1 MKTNQGTVLI
11 IVLIILTGLAAIT
24 AQLSQFVLYDYTL
37 ANLNKR
43 TLQGKILAESG
54 ENLAIKLMQHN
65 LTAEASTFSKKYKLE
80 ETALIWQ
87 NIMNSLQGEDFSIKI
102 IDENSLFP
110 INNIFSTTDN
120 LRIQA
125 LYYQEILK
133 NMIVNL
139 MRQNGYIDTE
149 TGTYKKAEEMV
160 NAILTWG
167 RRENISEDDFKKY
180 LTLPV
185 PCLPPKRPLESPQEL
200 NLIVWPSSI
209 NETLLQAVLHGTE
222 ENKGLIDLI
231 TVWSNGP
238 MNIIFLDPII
248 VKSLCDSQTQAKDFL
263 QQILSIR
270 NSKENINETAWYR
283 EIFERFSQDIPPQNI
298 LTHASRNFRFY
309 IQIGTGN
316 NKITMVSICTI
327 YKNYI
332 KWRYKNIQ

>member
-1 MKTNQGTVLI
+1 MKNNQGTVLI

-24 AQLSQFVLYDYTL
+24 AQLSKFVLYDYTL

-43 TLQGKILAESG
+43 TLQSKILAESG
-54 ENLAIKLMQHN
+54 ENLAIKLLQSNM
-65 LTAEASTFSKKYKLE
+65 AKEAAFSRKYKIE
-80 ETALIWQ
+80 EIALIWQ
-87 NIMNSLQGEDFSIKI
+87 NVMNSLESEDFSIKI
-102 IDENSLFP
+102 TDENSLFP
-110 INNIFSTTDN
+110 INNIFAATEN
-120 LRIQA
+120 LQKQA

-133 NMIVNL
+133 NIIVNL
-139 MRQNGYIDTE
+139 MLKNGYIGTE
-149 TGTYKKAEEMV
+149 TGAYEKAGEMV

-167 RRENISEDDFKKY
+167 KRDSLTEEDMKNY
-180 LTLPV
+180 LTQPV
-185 PCLPPKRPLESPQEL
+185 PCLPPKRPLGSIQEL
-200 NLIVWPSSI
+200 NLIAWPSSI
-209 NETLLQAVLHGTE
+209 NKTLLQAVLNGTE

-231 TVWSNGP
+231 TVWGSGP

-248 VKSLCDSQTQAKDFL
+248 IQSLCDKQNQSKEFS
-263 QQILSIR
+263 QQIISLR

-283 EIFERFSQDIPPQNI
+283 EVFERFSQDAPPQNI